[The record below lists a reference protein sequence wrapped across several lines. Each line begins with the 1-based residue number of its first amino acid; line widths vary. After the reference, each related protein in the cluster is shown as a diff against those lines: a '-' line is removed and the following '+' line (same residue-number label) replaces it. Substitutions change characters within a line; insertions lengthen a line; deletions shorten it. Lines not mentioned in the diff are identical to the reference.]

1 MWSDKVEN
9 IDVNELS
16 DTLKLVTDRMLQT
29 RPRVP
34 VCYRPYTKCEGV
46 KRIFRQNIEVDFYKI
61 FTDVNNGD
69 TAFAETDLL
78 VGVDTEINLM
88 VKGNVSVCFKNKEIL
103 KIDDVSPRNEQQL
116 RSVVIDAKAGK
127 NKIVFCCNACEGG
140 FGVEFR
146 ATHVLEPDIWA
157 NDILLWVRDTLPDDK
172 YAFEQGIALS
182 KLYSGGTDFETYSK
196 DRNKFV
202 FPQEPTADAKI
213 DFLNLY
219 AEESGKFAVALSY
232 AKADGA
238 LTIIPHGEANIYVN
252 KEKISGLNPKIKA
265 GDEIVVVAERT
276 KNGWGFD
283 CDTSLLYI
291 PFLQSDRKCG
301 DRWLLLGAFTNGDVS
316 TQIQFTEPYVNA
328 DKKQMFW
335 RFADKDT
342 YLRPYI
348 DSCFF
353 AQWTY
358 ALMVGE
364 MGILNASKIYGEY
377 YSYFYDSMSTIADFF
392 KYIRFEKE
400 LFGTTTF
407 MPRAAQ
413 LTNLDAIGAAG
424 MILCELYRR
433 EADNQRKEKI
443 MYVIKTLEE
452 RIMNHIPRMKNGTF
466 YRVQTMWADD
476 TFMSCPFL
484 IRLGDITG
492 DEKYYKEA
500 VRQLL
505 NYKDILFMQNEKLYS
520 HIYYPETKD
529 RNNIPWGRGNGWV
542 FFALEDA
549 LEHIPQHIEGYSE
562 IKENFKAFAEGLK
575 NVQSESGMWRQV
587 LNLPNTYLETSGTCI
602 FAIGMLKAVNAKI
615 LGGEYGEIAMKAVL
629 DTLERMIDE
638 KGNVHGV
645 CKGSQCSRESIY
657 YEFLNTN
664 CNDDHGTGLVMT
676 AVYELIKYMQ
686 SN

>member
-1 MWSDKVEN
+1 MWSDKAEN

-16 DTLKLVTDRMLQT
+16 NTLRLVTDRMLQT

-46 KRIFRQNIEVDFYKI
+46 KRNFRQNIEVDFYKI
-61 FTDVNNGD
+61 FTDTRVGD

-78 VGVDTEINLM
+78 VGFDTQINLM
-88 VKGNVSVCFKNKEIL
+88 VKGNVRVYFEKEEIL
-103 KIDDVSPRNEQQL
+103 TIDDVLPRNEQQL
-116 RSVVIDAKAGK
+116 RSVVINAKAGK
-127 NKIVFCCNACEGG
+127 NKIVFRCDACENG

-182 KLYSGGTDFETYSK
+182 KLYSGGADFETYSK
-196 DRNKFV
+196 DSNKFV
-202 FPQEPTADAKI
+202 FPQEPKDDTRI
-213 DFLNLY
+213 DFSGLY
-219 AEESGKFAVALSY
+219 ADESGSFAVALSY

-252 KEKISGLNPKIKA
+252 KEKISGLNAEIKV

-276 KNGWGFD
+276 ETGWGFD
-283 CDTSLLYI
+283 CNSELVHI
-291 PFLQSDRKCG
+291 PFLKSDRKCG
-301 DRWLLLGAFTNGDVS
+301 DRWLLLGTLAKGTALP
-316 TQIQFTEPYVNA
+316 QIQFTEPYVNA
-328 DKKQMFW
+328 DKNQMFW

-342 YLRPYI
+342 YLRPYV

-364 MGILNASKIYGEY
+364 MGILNASKIHEEY
-377 YSYFYDSMSTIADFF
+377 YSYFYESMSTIADYF

-400 LFGTTTF
+400 LFGNTTF

-424 MILCELYRR
+424 MMLCELYKRENDKNRR
-433 EADNQRKEKI
+433 EKI

-452 RIMNHIPRMKNGTF
+452 RIMNHIPRMENGTF
-466 YRVQTMWADD
+466 YRVKTMWADD

-484 IRLGDITG
+484 VRLGDITG

-505 NYKDILFMQNEKLYS
+505 NYKDILFMDNEKLYS
-520 HIYYPETKD
+520 HIYYPETND

-542 FFALEDA
+542 FFTLEDA
-549 LEHIPQHIEGYSE
+549 LEHIPQHIEGYNA
-562 IKENFKAFAEGLK
+562 IKENFKAFAQGLK
-575 NVQSESGMWRQV
+575 KVQSESGMWRQV
-587 LNLPNTYLETSGTCI
+587 LNLSDTYLETSGTCI

-615 LGGEYGEIAMKAVL
+615 LGSEYGEIAKKAVL
-629 DTLERMIDE
+629 DTLKRMIDE
-638 KGNVHGV
+638 QGNVNGV
-645 CKGSQCSRESIY
+645 CRGSQCSRESIY
-657 YEFLNTN
+657 YEQLATN

-676 AVYELIKYMQ
+676 AICNLMEYLK
-686 SN
+686 NN